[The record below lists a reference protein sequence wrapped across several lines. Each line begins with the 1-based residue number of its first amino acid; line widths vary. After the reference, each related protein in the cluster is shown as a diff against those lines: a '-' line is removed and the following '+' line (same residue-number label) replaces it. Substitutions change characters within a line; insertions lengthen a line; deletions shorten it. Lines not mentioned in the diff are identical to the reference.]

1 MSFKDLTLKKEYRSL
16 IDNIVKDFYC
26 PVLGQS
32 VLYKRAVGFFS
43 STALADISKGL
54 SKLVDNGGK
63 IELVASPHI
72 SNEDWEAIKDG
83 YKSRD
88 EVIRKSVLG
97 ELYEPKNKFEE
108 KRLNMLAHLIATG
121 KLDIKIAFIEKN
133 NVGIFHEKMGLMYD
147 EEGNAI
153 AFTGSMNESDM
164 AFSHNYESI
173 DVFCSWTYDSDRV
186 ETKAAAFDSVW
197 NNTEPGVEIVDCPEV
212 KDEIIK
218 KYIRTEKL
226 DYQNVDEEEIA
237 EIDEFNYNEELRKNE
252 RSGAVV
258 PGWVKFH
265 DYQDEAIDEWER
277 KGFRGIFDMAT
288 GTGKTFTG
296 LGAISR
302 ISEALEDKLAVVI
315 VAPYQHLVEQW
326 VEDIV
331 KFNMDPIIGFSS
343 SSQKDWKR
351 RLEDAVRDQKLKV
364 RKREF
369 FCFVCTNATFSS
381 DFVQRQIGKIRGN
394 ALLVVDEAHNFGA
407 EHLSKFL
414 TGTFNYR
421 LALSATLDRHGD
433 PEGTQKLLDYFGE
446 RCITYTLD
454 RAIDEKKL
462 TPYKYYPIIVTLT
475 EDELRR
481 YGELSFEIAKC
492 MMVGKDGKRTLSE
505 RGKTLAQK
513 RARLVAGAENKLTTL
528 KEEIQPY
535 IEDKHILVYCGAT
548 RILKP
553 SEEYTAVDD
562 DEIRQI
568 DAVTHILGNELN
580 MKVSQFTSNED
591 IHEREVLKEQFS
603 DGENLQALIAIKCLD
618 EGVNIPEIKTA
629 FILASTT
636 NPKEYIQRRGR
647 VLRKAPG
654 KEYAEIYDFIT
665 LPRELDEV
673 SAMPV
678 EQMNREL
685 TLVKNEIFRAEEF
698 ARIALNAMEADSVI
712 CEIKEAYSIDDSKFV
727 LEEEEFDY
735 GN

>member
-1 MSFKDLTLKKEYRSL
+1 MSFKDLKIKKEYRSL
-16 IDNIVKDFYC
+16 LDNIVKDFYC

-63 IELVASPHI
+63 IELVASPYI
-72 SNEDWEAIKDG
+72 SNDDWEVIKAG
-83 YKSRD
+83 YKSR
-88 EVIRKSVLG
+88 EEIIRSSILT
-97 ELYEPKNKFEE
+97 ELHEPKNQFEE
-108 KRLNMLAHLIATG
+108 KRLNMLAHLIATER
-121 KLDIKIAFIEKN
+121 LDIKIAFIEKN

-147 EEGNAI
+147 REGNSI

-173 DVFCSWTYDSDRV
+173 DVFCSWTYDAERV
-186 ETKAAAFDSVW
+186 ETKEAAFNSVW

-212 KDEIIK
+212 KEEIIK
-218 KYIRTEKL
+218 KYIRPEQT
-226 DYQNVDEEEIA
+226 DYKKVDEEEIA
-237 EIDEFNYNEELRKNE
+237 EIDELNYNEELRKNE
-252 RSGAVV
+252 RYGAVV

-265 DYQDEAIDEWER
+265 KYQEEAINEWQE
-277 KGFRGIFDMAT
+277 KGYCGIFDMAT

-302 ISEALEDKLAVVI
+302 LSEVLADKLAVVI

-331 KFNMDPIIGFSS
+331 KFNMNPIIGFSS

-351 RLEDAVRDQKLKV
+351 RLEDAVRDQKIKV
-364 RKREF
+364 KRREF
-369 FCFVCTNATFSS
+369 FCFICTNATFASE
-381 DFVQRQIGKIRGN
+381 FVQKQINKIRGD

-407 EHLSKFL
+407 EHLSRFM
-414 TGTFNYR
+414 TETFNYR

-433 PEGTQKLLDYFGE
+433 PEGTQKLLDYFGD

-454 RAIDEKKL
+454 RAIEEKKL

-475 EDELRR
+475 EDELRK
-481 YGELSFEIAKC
+481 YSELSFEIAKC
-492 MMVGKDGKRTLSE
+492 IICDKDGKKKLSE
-505 RGKTLAQK
+505 RGKKLAIK
-513 RARLVAGAENKLTTL
+513 RARIVSGAENKLATL
-528 KEEIQPY
+528 REEIQPY

-548 RILKP
+548 TLFNSTTEF
-553 SEEYTAVDD
+553 SEIY
-562 DEIRQI
+562 DEDIRQI

-654 KEYAEIYDFIT
+654 KDFAEIYDFIT

-698 ARIALNAMEADSVI
+698 ARIALNAMEADKVI
-712 CEIKEAYSIDDSKFV
+712 CDIKNAYSIDESKFV

-735 GN
+735 GD